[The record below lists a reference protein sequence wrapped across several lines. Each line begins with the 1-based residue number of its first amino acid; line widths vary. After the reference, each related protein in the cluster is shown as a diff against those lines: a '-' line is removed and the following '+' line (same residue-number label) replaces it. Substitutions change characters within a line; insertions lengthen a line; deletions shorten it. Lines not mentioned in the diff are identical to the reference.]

1 MIPNR
6 LISQGIWWT
15 VRYSDDIEDLGQT
28 DYDKQEIIIRESLS
42 EDMREFVF
50 FHELGHTLNTTI
62 EHALLDSISAQYFQI
77 LKDNN
82 LWK

>member
-6 LISQGIWWT
+6 FISQGIWWT

>member
-6 LISQGIWWT
+6 FISQGLWWT